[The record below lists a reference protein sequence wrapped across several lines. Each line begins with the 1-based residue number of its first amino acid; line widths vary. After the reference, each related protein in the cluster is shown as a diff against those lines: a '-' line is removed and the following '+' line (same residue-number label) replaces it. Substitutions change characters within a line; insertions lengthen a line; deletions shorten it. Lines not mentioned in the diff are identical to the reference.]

1 MAQRRGLF
9 RIVTPKGWAVLPPGA
24 EAVLW
29 PPVDLPKARALDLAE
44 HRALLPISISVV
56 KVLAEPGRNMY
67 LLKAGRTYMLSAS
80 RTAKSSTP
88 PAGVTHELRLFC
100 GGPCDL
106 SPLYFLSL
114 PRGATAV
121 VRGFIDVEPAGRWAP
136 APPPPEGD
144 PKGGLDILADPQ
156 RAKALLAL
164 VYDKSKETRKLACDL
179 GLWTPCPGEGPGRF
193 TTAALHALRLIAH
206 FLPDRTEAAEDEG

>member
-1 MAQRRGLF
+1 MARRPALF
-9 RIVTPKGWAVLPPGA
+9 RIVTPRGWAVLPPGA
-24 EAVLW
+24 EALLW

-44 HRALLPISISVV
+44 HRALIPISISAV

-67 LLKAGRTYMLSAS
+67 ELKAGRTYMLSAARAS
-80 RTAKSSTP
+80 RASSP

-114 PRGATAV
+114 PRGAAAI
-121 VRGFIDVEPAGRWAP
+121 VRGFIDVEPADRWAP
-136 APPPPEGD
+136 APPPEGD
-144 PKGGLDILADPQ
+144 PKEGLDILADPR
-156 RAKALLAL
+156 RARALLHL
-164 VYDKSKETRKLACDL
+164 VYDKSREARRLGCDL

-193 TTAALHALRLIAH
+193 TAAALHALRLIAH
-206 FLPDRTEAAEDEG
+206 FLPDYAAGLDEG